1 MTTET
6 FGHLAAL
13 GCAATWAIATLL
25 YGKAAQTVD
34 ARALNLWKCALSLA
48 LLGVTAL
55 VLDDI
60 PSFSTRDAWA
70 LAASAVLGLLLAD
83 TAYFI
88 ALREIGPARGVLFV
102 SLVPVTTA
110 LLAVPTLNEPLTPRM
125 RSCPSSTLNLPP
137 LPPSKLKRSHFVWSN
152 SLPSKLSP
160 HSSTF
165 GAACGVGA

>member
-34 ARALNLWKCALSLA
+34 ARALNLWKCVLSTV

-55 VLDDI
+55 VLGDM
-60 PSFSTRDAWA
+60 PSFSTRDSVA

-88 ALREIGPARGVLFV
+88 ALREIGP
-102 SLVPVTTA
+102 
-110 LLAVPTLNEPLTPRM
+110 VPTEFFPANT
-125 RSCPSSTLNLPP
+125 
-137 LPPSKLKRSHFVWSN
+137 
-152 SLPSKLSP
+152 
-160 HSSTF
+160 
-165 GAACGVGA
+165 GA